1 MPGSHTFAMWSYFG
15 IRALLTVTITL
26 SLVTAAAWSEKDAT
40 RDDIYP
46 PLWNLVPE
54 NLLNF
59 LVKDNKI
66 VINAWNYQERLGL
79 YKSMLNSSA
88 KYFTAFGYQ
97 NFGNILWGL
106 PLQHG
111 WQFRTGRLADPSNVT
126 SCGYEDGDLLCISV
140 RSWWSCMNY
149 YLAVIPFL
157 GAVEAGLF
165 GQLQYEIEIL
175 PPEER
180 TTDFCYSVADCRSR
194 IPNLMNA
201 WKAYFEYLLSTEH
214 KAKSPAAFSSFKLDD
229 ALRLM
234 WRAHVASIAYALPK
248 FHNSLKYLSDPEA
261 NFGEDWANAVDFI
274 AATHFS
280 TDLLTTNNFQV
291 FLPQRMLVIGDV
303 VPFISDFS
311 PQQNRVLLSLSALY
325 KANKVTGGLLLSLWR
340 KAMSTEEG
348 RKMGQNLIANMA
360 SGQNFDLLA
369 IYNDLKRA
377 DLTAPSFL
385 RKSSSNI
392 E

>member
-1 MPGSHTFAMWSYFG
+1 MRPCFG
-15 IRALLTVTITL
+15 IYTLLIVTVTL
-26 SLVTAAAWSEKDAT
+26 NPVTAAAQSEKGATGEDA
-40 RDDIYP
+40 YP
-46 PLWNLVPE
+46 PLWDLAPE
-54 NLLNF
+54 NLLGF

-66 VINAWNYQERLGL
+66 VINAWNYQERLGV
-79 YKSMLNSSA
+79 YKNLLNSSA
-88 KYFTAFGYQ
+88 KYFTTFGSQ

-111 WQFRTGRLADPSNVT
+111 WQFRTGRLADPSSVT

-180 TTDFCYSVADCRSR
+180 RADFCYSVADCRSH
-194 IPNLMNA
+194 IPKLMDD
-201 WKAYFEYLLSTEH
+201 WKAYFEYLLYTGH
-214 KAKSPAAFSSFKLDD
+214 KAVSPATFSSFKLDD
-229 ALRLM
+229 ALCLM

-248 FHNSLKYLSDPEA
+248 FQDSLKYLSDPEA

-280 TDLLTTNNFQV
+280 TDFLTTNNFQA
-291 FLPQRMLVIGDV
+291 FLPQRMLVEGDV
-303 VPFISDFS
+303 LPSISDFS
-311 PQQNRVLLSLSALY
+311 PQQNRVLLSMRTLH
-325 KANKVTGGLLLSLWR
+325 KANQLTGGLLLKVWQ
-340 KAMSTEEG
+340 KAMSTEAG
-348 RKMGQNLIANMA
+348 RKMGRKLIEELA
-360 SGQNFDLLA
+360 SSQNFDPVG
-369 IYNDLKRA
+369 IYNDLKGA
-377 DLTAPSFL
+377 DLTVLTFL
-385 RKSSSNI
+385 RKRSSNTD
-392 E
+392 